1 MSTVPIRSHEKIMTF
16 QPAAD
21 VFKGTNVMIDMIDM
35 VTKQIAD
42 VAVEWVGSLDEDKI
56 IWTNLRAT
64 SRRSIVDKRWGI

>member
-1 MSTVPIRSHEKIMTF
+1 MTF